1 MDFDAWL
8 GAAWN
13 AHAGDAPGVAARLHE
28 GAALMAT
35 AAHWLALAHLAHHLH
50 GEHLG
55 HWAAGRD
62 SIGQLASA
70 PVYVDAGPSGQARRR
85 YLASLAL
92 SGGAAEAADGLG
104 LSDRIRAV
112 AMAAANVAQNDAAP
126 DAARAAAL
134 WSQAIELAAT
144 SGLPATDPMH
154 RTLAATGNNLAC
166 VLEQTPARTPHETAL
181 MLHAAQAACD
191 HWALAGTW
199 LEVERAEYRLA
210 MSWLQ
215 AGDPA
220 RAGAHAQ
227 ACLDG
232 IAGHDGP
239 AFERYFGWQAMARAR
254 IASGSADAVDARA
267 AIDNARTAFA
277 ALAPDERASCA
288 ASLDALDS
296 AFAAASGTVAEPA
309 AAAANGPRMA

>member
-35 AAHWLALAHLAHHLH
+35 EAHWLALAHLAHHVH

-62 SIGQLASA
+62 SIGQLAGA

-181 MLHAAQAACD
+181 MLHAAQAARD

-215 AGDPA
+215 AGDA
-220 RAGAHAQ
+220 AQACRHAQ

-232 IAGHDGP
+232 VTANDGP
-239 AFERYFGWQAMARAR
+239 AFERFYACEALARALR
-254 IASGSADAVDARA
+254 ALGDRPAAARAVERVDA
-267 AIDNARTAFA
+267 AFA
-277 ALAPDERASCA
+277 ELAPDDRAACE
-288 ASLDALDS
+288 ASLQALH
-296 AFAAASGTVAEPA
+296 AMPA
-309 AAAANGPRMA
+309 AAPSN